1 MLKRVAIFAIP
12 TALAKGVQFGSSALE
27 FPNTG
32 NDEFGDGIESVRTQV
47 GVLWKDGSAPNDA
60 SPDFFVPRKLG
71 VCGSTA
77 NKVNKG
83 EQSPLLN
90 EGEQS
95 QQRSTKAQLDALKR
109 IQKDQLCLD
118 ALKHYEEGPTYKLP
132 QDATL
137 ENLLVRGTEN
147 LLVLERT
154 FVKEMKNITIQNSVW
169 KSRKAEAEK
178 KLKKLKEDS
187 SILRE
192 SMEGRNEIEKKAM
205 SEALA
210 KNQQRQR
217 REKDEVSY
225 YSSTAKRVE
234 QAAAE
239 IKFSYERKKG
249 KIEETKEWLQSISRL
264 EKRIHS
270 ERAKVLGDISHFYT
284 DEPQNKVGLLIS
296 HFMGADDRKLSHWYS
311 LSVLE

>member
-90 EGEQS
+90 KGEQ
-95 QQRSTKAQLDALKR
+95 TPDLLDALKR

-118 ALKHYEEGPTYKLP
+118 AVKHYEKGPTYVLP

-137 ENLLVRGTEN
+137 EDLLAQETEN
-147 LLVLERT
+147 LLVLEQT
-154 FVKEMKNITIQNSVW
+154 FVKEMKNNTIQNSRL

-296 HFMGADDRKLSHWYS
+296 HFMGADDRKLSH
-311 LSVLE
+311 